1 VKEKARKFWK
11 SLGKVMIYSV
21 LPVIFSGILRAI
33 GIYIFVSPN
42 NFAPGGTN
50 GIAVMLE
57 YLTKINSGWWLF
69 AINIPLFFV
78 AFFFLGKREAIV
90 STASMLFSSL
100 LLILMDIPAINEA
113 ISPYQYVPESGGL
126 LAAVAGGI
134 MFGVALVIM
143 LRACGTSG
151 GMTVL
156 ATLVNKKYSNL
167 SISGLTAVFDGIVVV
182 ASFFVY
188 NQGASFTAKLD
199 PVLLA
204 LVSLFFTSKVSDIIL
219 QGFKTAYKFEIITNE
234 PDKLADEIMTKL
246 HRGVTKISAEGMY
259 SKEGRSMLVCI
270 IRKRQ
275 IAELQRIIKPYPD
288 TFAFFTSVSE
298 VYGRFTK

>member
-1 VKEKARKFWK
+1 MKEKSKKFWTVF
-11 SLGKVMIYSV
+11 GKIMKFSV

-33 GIYIFVSPN
+33 GIYIFVTPN

-50 GIAVMLE
+50 GIAVMME

-69 AINIPLFFV
+69 IINIPLFFI

-90 STASMLFSSL
+90 STSSMLFSSL
-100 LLILMDIPAINEA
+100 LLIIMDIPAVNDI
-113 ISPYQYVPESGGL
+113 ISPYKYIPQNGGL

-167 SISGLTAVFDGIVVV
+167 SISGLTAVFDGIVVI